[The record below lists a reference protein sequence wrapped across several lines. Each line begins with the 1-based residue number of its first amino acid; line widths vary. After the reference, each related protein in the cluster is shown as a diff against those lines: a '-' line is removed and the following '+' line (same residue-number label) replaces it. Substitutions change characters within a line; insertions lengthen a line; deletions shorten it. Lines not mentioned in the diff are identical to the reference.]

1 MDWLVGGQVATGTSL
16 DGLAEWNGSSSVLLD
31 QPERHRLSHKVLRD
45 EYHRVLPK
53 GIYIHIVSQ

>member
-31 QPERHRLSHKVLRD
+31 QPESVRD
-45 EYHRVLPK
+45 EYHVVLPK